1 MPEGSNRNADILEV
15 AEADFDQEV
24 IRYSATTPVVV
35 DFWAPWCAP
44 CRILSPTLEKLAAEA
59 AGTFR
64 LAKVNIDEN
73 PGLAA
78 RFGVQ
83 SIPMLKIFR
92 DGKIAGEMIRAQPE
106 SEVRKFLR
114 GIAPGPAD
122 RALAEAQGLL
132 TARRWEEA
140 EQAAR
145 RAAALEP
152 GNSAAALSLAKAL
165 IRQGKGSPALEVLDR
180 FPAGSEMAAAE
191 RLRPLAALLAEVESS
206 ADSPSD
212 VMEAGYLQAA
222 RLLARGNYPAALD
235 GLLELLRRDKHY
247 RNDDARRVFLAALEI
262 LGEDDPL
269 TWEYRDELASVLF

>member
-1 MPEGSNRNADILEV
+1 M
-15 AEADFDQEV
+15 
-24 IRYSATTPVVV
+24 TTPVVV

-44 CRILSPTLEKLAAEA
+44 CRMLSPTLEKLAAEA
-59 AGTFR
+59 SGTFR

-83 SIPMLKIFR
+83 SIPMLKTFR
-92 DGKIAGEMIRAQPE
+92 DGKITGEMVGAQPE

-114 GIAPGPAD
+114 GLAPGPAD
-122 RALAEAQGLL
+122 SALAEAQGLL
-132 TARRWEEA
+132 TARHWGEA

-145 RAAALEP
+145 RALGLEA
-152 GNSAAALSLAKAL
+152 GNSAAALCLVKAL
-165 IRQGKGSPALEVLDR
+165 LRQGKGSPALETLDR
-180 FPAGSEMAAAE
+180 PPLGGELAAAE

-206 ADSPSD
+206 ADLPTD

-235 GLLELLRRDKHY
+235 GLLELLRRDRRY
-247 RNDDARRVFLAALEI
+247 RNDDARKVFLAALDI

-269 TWEYRDELASVLF
+269 TRQYRDELASVLF

>member
-1 MPEGSNRNADILEV
+1 MMKADILEV
-15 AEADFDQEV
+15 AETDFDREV
-24 IRYSATTPVVV
+24 IRYSETIPVVV

-44 CRILSPTLEKLAAEA
+44 CRMLSPTLERLAAEA

-83 SIPMLKIFR
+83 SIPMLKSFR
-92 DGKIAGEMIRAQPE
+92 DGKIAGQMVGAQPE

-122 RALAEAQGLL
+122 QALSEAQGLL
-132 TARRWEEA
+132 TARRWDEA
-140 EQAAR
+140 GKAAR
-145 RAAALEP
+145 RALELEP
-152 GNSAAALSLAKAL
+152 ANSAAALCLVKAL
-165 IRQGKGSPALEVLDR
+165 LREGQGSPALEILDR
-180 FPAGSEMAAAE
+180 FPAGAESSSAE

-206 ADSPSD
+206 ADQPAD
-212 VMEAGYLQAA
+212 VMEAGYLQTA

-247 RNDDARRVFLAALEI
+247 RNDDARRVYLAALEI
-262 LGEDDPL
+262 LGEEDPL
-269 TWEYRDELASVLF
+269 TRQYRDELASVLF

>member
-1 MPEGSNRNADILEV
+1 MKADILEV

-24 IRYSATTPVVV
+24 IGYSSTTPVVV
-35 DFWAPWCAP
+35 DFWAPWCVP
-44 CRILSPTLEKLAAEA
+44 CRMLSPTLEKLAAEA

-64 LAKVNIDEN
+64 LAKVNIDDN

-83 SIPMLKIFR
+83 SIPMLKSFR
-92 DGKIAGEMIRAQPE
+92 DGKIAGQMVGAQPE

-122 RALAEAQGLL
+122 QALAEAQGLL
-132 TARRWEEA
+132 TARRWDDA
-140 EQAAR
+140 EKAAR
-145 RAAALEP
+145 RALELEP
-152 GNSAAALSLAKAL
+152 GNSAAALCLVKAL
-165 IRQGKGSPALEVLDR
+165 LHEGKGSPALEMLDR
-180 FPAGSEMAAAE
+180 FPAGNETSAAA
-191 RLRPLAALLAEVESS
+191 RLRPLAGLLAEVESS
-206 ADSPSD
+206 ADQPAD
-212 VMEAGYLQAA
+212 VMEAGFLQAA

-247 RNDDARRVFLAALEI
+247 RNDDARKVYLAALEI

-269 TWEYRDELASVLF
+269 TRSYRDELASVLF

>member
-1 MPEGSNRNADILEV
+1 MRADILEV
-15 AEADFDQEV
+15 AEADFDQAV
-24 IRYSATTPVVV
+24 IQYSSTTPVVV
-35 DFWAPWCAP
+35 DFWAPWCMP

-83 SIPMLKIFR
+83 SIPMLKSFR
-92 DGKIAGEMIRAQPE
+92 DGKIAGEMVGAQPE

-122 RALAEAQGLL
+122 QALSEAQGLL
-132 TARRWEEA
+132 TARRWDEA

-145 RAAALEP
+145 RALELDP
-152 GNSAAALSLAKAL
+152 GNSPAAMCLVKAL
-165 IRQGKGSPALEVLDR
+165 LREGKGSPALEILDR
-180 FPAGSEMAAAE
+180 FPTGAESSAAE
-191 RLRPLAALLAEVESS
+191 RLRPLAALLSEVESS
-206 ADSPSD
+206 ADQPGN
-212 VMEAGYLQAA
+212 VLEAGYLQTA

-247 RNDDARRVFLAALEI
+247 RNDDARKVFLAALEI

-269 TWEYRDELASVLF
+269 TRQYRDELASVLF